1 MSCNFENDGA
11 GSHWNIKRVI
21 KSNVFKGVRSF
32 DDLQKN
38 IAQIENYKTKGSA
51 FEVFRKF
58 FMTEVMGVKDFY
70 YNDQIPLEILNKLKI
85 PSDDKGI
92 DCAYYDI
99 DGTLVVGQD
108 KYRTRNDKNLS
119 WTELSTFFG
128 LAEYAAHR
136 SIFTNC
142 KGVSKVV
149 DQKDRWSLIND
160 FTKIPEEKWLSID
173 GWLTGGRIIKTPKLQ
188 NRPHQTKA
196 INSNVKMFKSGHDRL
211 TNILPCGAGKT
222 AIAIKTLKKLNPKI
236 AVLYF
241 PSVALV
247 DQTEKEFVK
256 HHLTTL
262 HNYFAVTHDA
272 TVTVDMELYNDAA
285 YDCDFP
291 VTTNSDELKSKI
303 DEAISKNKR
312 ILIFSTYQSANV
324 ITQACKGMS
333 LDLGIFDE
341 AHWTTGSRNKPYSE
355 GLFDSNVKIDKRLFL
370 TATPTW
376 NEGCPTLFN
385 SMDNIELYG
394 ERNISMSF
402 REAIDKGI
410 ICDYE
415 LLTSE
420 VESENINRD
429 LINTSEVPVKGKLE
443 RSRLVSDCL
452 TLKKAMNDHSFNK
465 SFVFYNSCDPAKDF
479 RNLFEKMNPEV
490 ECFYLDAKTKAHKR
504 KLILKS
510 FSDAEKAIL
519 VNVDVLSE
527 GIDCPNVDC
536 VFFAQPKKSAR
547 TIAQA
552 VGRALRPYPN
562 KNKAYLLISTYVQK
576 TDEEDI
582 SDALYESKNE
592 TIGNLVLALSQHDEE
607 WVELLKQI
615 IRQAAIGP
623 RETGDGGDSEINF
636 PELRYFDIENSLLLR
651 SILEVIP
658 DHRTN
663 FERMKML
670 YEKHGNWDILSLK
683 NIRKYENKSFLTFNQ
698 SLRANARNP
707 NSVFHN
713 YYPWLQENNY
723 PWPLPKKEKVEVKK
737 ENKHLKKLLVNIEF
751 VKNNPK
757 SKRSVSLISHW
768 RNTYDKKSPEKQA
781 AIKELFESMG
791 LSLERLTRKQ
801 LEDRI
806 FRGKLEEWASWRD
819 DDFEPSYKKFT
830 DGTIMA
836 VWEDTV
842 SQALRPHYSMA
853 NSRTANPVAKRH
865 TKALK
870 DVGFPINKSEEKL
883 NLAFLKI
890 KRLKDH
896 QNKHGNLEN
905 LPEDLER
912 FVATVKAYYRKVD
925 RGDAKIGPHYKKVFS
940 EIDKHFK
947 DFPYMPSKTRKIP
960 TIKQIRTYGRVKR
973 VSYRFTI
980 SFNGICRAYSN
991 VDLKKLEERRR
1002 KVMEAGHHIDFPKPP
1017 PPNKG
1022 SDKWKKKREARKE
1035 AAKPY
1040 WEKHGWNESK
1050 IKILRDNYKTKT
1062 DKELSNTMLKNHTPK
1077 AISSQR
1083 EKLGLLKK

>member
-1 MSCNFENDGA
+1 MSYNFENDGA

-38 IAQIENYKTKGSA
+38 IAQIENGKTKGSA

-108 KYRTRNDKNLS
+108 KYRTRNGKNLS

-324 ITQACKGMS
+324 ITEACKGMS

-452 TLKKAMNDHSFNK
+452 TLKKAMNKHSFNK

-490 ECFYLDAKTKAHKR
+490 ECFYLDANTKAHKR

-510 FSDAEKAIL
+510 FSNAEKAIL

-592 TIGNLVLALSQHDEE
+592 TIGNLVLALSQHDEQ

-623 RETGDGGDSEINF
+623 RQTGDGGDSEINF
-636 PELRYFDIENSLLLR
+636 PELRYFDVENSLLLR

-670 YEKHGNWDILSLK
+670 YEKHGNWDVVSLK
-683 NIRKYENKSFLTFNQ
+683 NIRKYENKSFLTFIRC
-698 SLRANARNP
+698 LRANARNP

-751 VKNNPK
+751 VKNNLK
-757 SKRSVSLISHW
+757 SKRSASFISHW

-781 AIKELFESMG
+781 AIKELFDF
-791 LSLERLTRKQ
+791 LDLRLEKITRKE
-801 LEDRI
+801 LEDRV

-836 VWEDTV
+836 VWQDTV
-842 SQALRPHYSMA
+842 SQALRPTTVRSLA
-853 NSRTANPVAKRH
+853 ANPVAKRH
-865 TKALK
+865 IKALK
-870 DVGFPINKSEEKL
+870 DVGFPIDKSEEKF
-883 NLAFLKI
+883 NLALAKI

-905 LPEDLER
+905 LPEDLKR
-912 FVATVKAYYRKVD
+912 FVAAVKAYYRRVD
-925 RGDAKIGPHYKKVFS
+925 QCEFKIGPHYKKVFS

-960 TIKQIRTYGRVKR
+960 TIKQIPTYGRVKCG
-973 VSYRFTI
+973 SYRFSI

-1040 WEKHGWNESK
+1040 WEKHGWSESK

-1062 DKELSNTMLKNHTPK
+1062 DKELSNTLLKDHTRK

-1083 EKLGLLKK
+1083 EKLGLFKK